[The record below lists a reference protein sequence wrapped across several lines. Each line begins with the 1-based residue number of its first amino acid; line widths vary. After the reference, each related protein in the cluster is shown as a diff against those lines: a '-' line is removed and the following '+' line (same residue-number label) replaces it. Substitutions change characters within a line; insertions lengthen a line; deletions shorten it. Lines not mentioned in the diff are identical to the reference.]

1 MDANRFLIST
11 MHDLANIYSNP
22 NKSYRIIR
30 RNPVGICDDLFFD
43 VNRLFRCTDLRRAAY
58 WNTGSAGYKRFNHVA
73 VVTNGSGN
81 PIVIDLRDI
90 FVADEL

>member
-1 MDANRFLIST
+1 MDASRFLIDT
-11 MHDLANIYSNP
+11 MHDLANIYSNH
-22 NKSYRIIR
+22 KSYRIIR

-43 VNRLFRCTDLRRAAY
+43 VNRSFRCTDLRRAAY

-73 VVTNGSGN
+73 VVTNDSGIS
-81 PIVIDLRDI
+81 IVIDLRDI